1 MPELKDTK
9 YYRELEQ
16 RAKSPDRTIA
26 YRAQCELEDIAE
38 FDVGIDHWDGPRE
51 DDPPKS
57 WHHGGKLADT
67 ASGEPVFLALH
78 RAEVQDGIE
87 HTIYESLSGAFTLF
101 IDWGYIDID
110 LQDDPKDIELQVT
123 WRHDA

>member
-16 RAKSPDRTIA
+16 RAKSHDRTIA

-38 FDVGIDHWDGPRE
+38 FDVGVDHWDGPHE
-51 DDPPKS
+51 DDPPEN
-57 WHHGGKLADT
+57 WHPAKLADT
-67 ASGEPVFLALH
+67 ASGEPVILCLH

-101 IDWGYIDID
+101 IDWGYVDIN
-110 LQDDPKDIELQVT
+110 LQDDPEHIELHVT
-123 WRHDA
+123 WRDDG